1 MTGSSVVYLKPR
13 NRQEEA
19 APQSPRVLT
28 ALGSAL
34 LRMPAR
40 PTGLAA
46 CVAYL
51 QESAELLAVRPIGLR
66 ALSNL
71 RDILFVAPGRDIEMR
86 VLWRESLATACCARL
101 AAMQMQFSS
110 PLLTGA
116 GLLHRLGDVTALR
129 ALATSEIASGQR
141 LVGPVMQEVATARD
155 QDLANRVLRHWSLA
169 PDLKA
174 LILGWRDDPAS
185 GSRPESLRLLM
196 LAQALAMEVVH
207 ANTAAPGLADAACE
221 ALSLPAGVIAQMRAL
236 SAGIEALLTEVA
248 PTIPP
253 VQ

>member
-13 NRQEEA
+13 NRQD
-19 APQSPRVLT
+19 APTTPRVLT

-46 CVAYL
+46 VVAYL
-51 QESAELLAVRPIGLR
+51 QEDAALLADRPIGIR
-66 ALSNL
+66 ALGTL
-71 RDILFVAPGRDIEMR
+71 RDILFAAPGREIEMR

-101 AAMQMQFSS
+101 AALHMRFSS

-116 GLLHRLGDVTALR
+116 GLLHRVGDVTALR
-129 ALATSEIASGQR
+129 ALALSEIASGQR
-141 LVGPVMQEVATARD
+141 VVGPVMQELTMVRD

-169 PDLKA
+169 PDLKE
-174 LILGWRDDPAS
+174 LILGWRDDLPP
-185 GSRPESLRLLM
+185 GGRPESLRLLM
-196 LAQALAMEVVH
+196 LAQALASEIV
-207 ANTAAPGLADAACE
+207 NPESGTPGLADAACE
-221 ALSLPAGVIAQMRAL
+221 ALCLPAAAINQMRAL
-236 SAGIEALLTEVA
+236 SAGIEALLLQVA
-248 PTIPP
+248 PTIRP

>member
-13 NRQEEA
+13 NRQDDV
-19 APQSPRVLT
+19 APATPRVLT

-46 CVAYL
+46 VVAYL
-51 QESAELLAVRPIGLR
+51 QEDAVLLTERPIGIR
-66 ALSNL
+66 ALSTL
-71 RDILFVAPGRDIEMR
+71 RDILFVAPGREIEMR

-101 AAMQMQFSS
+101 AALQMRFSS

-116 GLLHRLGDVTALR
+116 GLLHRVGDVTALR
-129 ALATSEIASGQR
+129 ALAASEIASGQR
-141 LVGPVMQEVATARD
+141 LVGPVMHEMTAARD

-169 PDLKA
+169 PDLKE
-174 LILGWRDDPAS
+174 LILGWRDDLPP
-185 GSRPESLRLLM
+185 GNRPESLRLLM
-196 LAQALAMEVVH
+196 LAQALASEIVH
-207 ANTAAPGLADAACE
+207 ADSGTPGLADAACD
-221 ALSLPAGVIAQMRAL
+221 ALCLPVVVIEQMRAL
-236 SAGIEALLTEVA
+236 SAGIEALLDQIA
-248 PTIPP
+248 PSVRP